1 MAMIIPP
8 NVCGAPIYP
17 QADGY
22 LSFRIPELAID
33 LIEIMQTGDYEYY
46 RRTKYEV
53 WRPRPSTH
61 SWAGRKS
68 CV

>member
-1 MAMIIPP
+1 
-8 NVCGAPIYP
+8 
-17 QADGY
+17 
-22 LSFRIPELAID
+22 LAID

-46 RRTKYEV
+46 RRTKYDV

-61 SWAGRKS
+61 NWAGRKS